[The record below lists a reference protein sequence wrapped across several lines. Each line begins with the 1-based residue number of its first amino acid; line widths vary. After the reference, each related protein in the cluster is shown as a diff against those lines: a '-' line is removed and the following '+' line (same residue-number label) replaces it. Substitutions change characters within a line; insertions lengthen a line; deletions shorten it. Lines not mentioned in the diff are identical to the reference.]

1 MDQEKLI
8 ELAWLARENAYT
20 PYSHFKVGA
29 CIALKDGTYVQGCN
43 IENAAYGSTM
53 CAERNAV
60 FGTYCKGYRKEDIK
74 AMAITTHA
82 EKLTMPCGACRQVL
96 SELLLPDTPIL
107 IANDKEE
114 KILTMRELLPYS
126 FGEDDLKK

>member
-1 MDQEKLI
+1 MSITRKLAKLI
-8 ELAWLARENAYT
+8 
-20 PYSHFKVGA
+20 
-29 CIALKDGTYVQGCN
+29 
-43 IENAAYGSTM
+43 
-53 CAERNAV
+53 
-60 FGTYCKGYRKEDIK
+60 
-74 AMAITTHA
+74 
-82 EKLTMPCGACRQVL
+82 LTLLTLPLLVVVCRQVL